1 MWPNELALLI
11 VEMFGLTG
19 DAIGY
24 VVFGVIIFYGLVI
37 MLIVG
42 VPCIIAERKELN
54 KNDYR
59 QTKTRR

>member
-19 DAIGY
+19 DAVGY
-24 VVFGVIIFYGLVI
+24 AVFGVIVFYGLVI

-42 VPCIIAERKELN
+42 VPCAIAERKE
-54 KNDYR
+54 KGR
-59 QTKTRR
+59 